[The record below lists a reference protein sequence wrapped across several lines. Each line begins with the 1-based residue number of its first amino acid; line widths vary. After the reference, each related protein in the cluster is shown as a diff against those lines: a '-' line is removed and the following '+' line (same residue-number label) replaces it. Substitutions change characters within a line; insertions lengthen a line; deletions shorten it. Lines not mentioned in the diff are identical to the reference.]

1 MLYWPDTNRTGPTL
15 WSTGASGKKLVETDS
30 VKAFRMMGRT
40 FRAAYED
47 LFLVVG
53 ISLVWWAGALLVVTA
68 APATRGLQG
77 VANRLANY
85 RRANMDTFWEEARTH
100 VGASWLLTALM
111 LFIFGMIPV
120 NIWFYAADGAGGWR
134 SIVVALWAWALLLY
148 FLVSQYLF
156 PLLCQQNEPSVGLAM
171 RNAALLAMRSP
182 LYSLLGVLFQ
192 LVIVA
197 VCFLLVAP
205 VVFLLPGLLALA
217 NNFFLTGLL
226 QEMGLAE
233 PPPTLEVKRR

>member
-1 MLYWPDTNRTGPTL
+1 
-15 WSTGASGKKLVETDS
+15 
-30 VKAFRMMGRT
+30 MGRT
-40 FRAAYED
+40 LKAAWED

-53 ISLVWWAGALLVVTA
+53 ISLVWWAGALLIVTA

-85 RRANMDTFWEEARTH
+85 RRASMDTFWEEARTRI
-100 VGASWLLTALM
+100 GASWLLTALM
-111 LFIFGMIPV
+111 LFIFGMIPI
-120 NIWFYAADGAGGWR
+120 NIWFYSVGGATGWR
-134 SIVVALWAWALLLY
+134 RVVVVLWLWALVIY

-156 PLLCQQNEPSVGLAM
+156 PLLCQQDEPNTGTAL

-182 LYSLLGVLFQ
+182 LYSLMGVLFQ
-192 LVIVA
+192 LAIVVLCIA
-197 VCFLLVAP
+197 LVAP
-205 VVFLLPGLLALA
+205 VIFLLPGLLALA

-226 QEMGLAE
+226 QEMGMAD